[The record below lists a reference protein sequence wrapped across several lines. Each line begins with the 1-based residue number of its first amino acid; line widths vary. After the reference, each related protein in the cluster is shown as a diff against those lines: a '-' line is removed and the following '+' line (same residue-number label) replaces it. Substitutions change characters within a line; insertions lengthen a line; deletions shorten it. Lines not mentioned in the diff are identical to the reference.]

1 MVINKPDATLSSC
14 RYKVDSH
21 YNDCHNVLIRD
32 IKLENFMT
40 ANVLW
45 VAKQL

>member
-1 MVINKPDATLSSC
+1 MDKNKPDAILSSC
-14 RYKVDSH
+14 RNEVDSH

-32 IKLENFMT
+32 IKVVHFMT
-40 ANVLW
+40 ADALW